1 MAVLIKAA
9 RVALAALFLCAV
21 QAGASFG
28 ANAEGRIDP
37 VAAFEK
43 SEGMVGRKVGSYRLT
58 DSTGILFKLEDYAGR
73 PVVVSLVYTS
83 CSSVCP
89 TITQRLRTAVAEAQ
103 LRLGADRFAVV
114 TLGFDARN
122 DTPGRMAS
130 FKNAQN
136 ADLPGW
142 RFASADAATMS
153 ALLRDLGF
161 SYANVAG
168 GFDHVSQ
175 TVILD
180 SNGKVYRQVYGE
192 DFPVQV
198 FMEPLKEAVF
208 GLAATPFTA
217 QGIIDRIRFICT
229 VYDPSAGHYKTS
241 YAVFMGIG
249 AGALSLLLT
258 GWAIASAWRSSRLAR
273 EARDA
278 ARRGDASRGAVG

>member
-1 MAVLIKAA
+1 MAVLT
-9 RVALAALFLCAV
+9 
-21 QAGASFG
+21 
-28 ANAEGRIDP
+28 

-43 SEGMVGRKVGSYRLT
+43 SESAIGQKVGSHRLI
-58 DSTGILFKLEDYAGR
+58 DSNGVPFKLEDYAGR

-89 TITQRLRTAVAEAQ
+89 TITQHLRAAVAQAQ

-130 FKNAQN
+130 FRNAQN

-142 RFASADAATMS
+142 RFASADAATMG

-161 SYANVAG
+161 SYAHVAG

-180 SNGKVYRQVYGE
+180 SNGRIHRQVYGE

-208 GLAATPFTA
+208 GLAATPFTV
-217 QGIIDRIRFICT
+217 QGIVDRIRFICT
-229 VYDPSAGHYKTS
+229 VYDANVGHYRTS
-241 YAVFMGIG
+241 YAVFMGMG

-278 ARRGDASRGAVG
+278 ARGGKPSPGAAG